1 MSGPIPEPG
10 VSTYRGGGA
19 QRRGL
24 CRFGIC
30 EGPSSRHGGVSLL
43 RVMTV
48 FIMKLFFRFLAS
60 WVGLVSG
67 PGRAVVGAAEVAAQR
82 FSQSVTTEDK
92 QRLGLAQLSTEQ
104 WADLDRAVAAFQ
116 RGETGM
122 AVERALQAMTQK
134 TAERVETAEKKVQV
148 AEQEIAAEAA
158 AARATP
164 GLKPA
169 APSGLARAREVFKK
183 KTTEAPAGRFT
194 AKIAGPFH
202 GWSGGTYFPLEN
214 GQVWKQTGT
223 ESSEWPLVAAA
234 EVAIY
239 PSGNGYWRLSYQG
252 EWITVKRVQ

>member
-1 MSGPIPEPG
+1 
-10 VSTYRGGGA
+10 
-19 QRRGL
+19 
-24 CRFGIC
+24 
-30 EGPSSRHGGVSLL
+30 
-43 RVMTV
+43 
-48 FIMKLFFRFLAS
+48 MKSFFCFLAS

-67 PGRAVVGAAEVAAQR
+67 PGRAVLGAAEVAAQR
-82 FSQSVTTEDK
+82 FSQSVTTEEK
-92 QRLGLAQLSTEQ
+92 QRLGLAQLSAEQ
-104 WADLDRAVAAFQ
+104 WADLDRAVAVFK

-122 AVERALQAMTQK
+122 AVERALQAMAQK

-148 AEQEIAAEAA
+148 AEPAIAAEAA

-164 GLKPA
+164 GQKPA

-183 KTTEAPAGRFT
+183 KTAEVPAGRFT

-252 EWITVKRVQ
+252 EWITVKRLQ